1 MHRQKM
7 QIDKKKA
14 TRSLPVENCIAEVQ
28 KKKNKVQDVLFDALC
43 PNHLAES
50 NNKKQRSKDIKS
62 KEQDIP

>member
-28 KKKNKVQDVLFDALC
+28 KKKKIKCKMCCLMLCVQ
-43 PNHLAES
+43 
-50 NNKKQRSKDIKS
+50 I
-62 KEQDIP
+62 I